1 MGKRTYEEYI
11 KNDCHPVGYNEPCQS
26 YFFGQTSVD
35 LLLDRIDQLKQ
46 QLEDLK
52 SKLREANRVKN
63 KNKFLEEKNK
73 EKREKN
79 DQRLKEIMTSNSK
92 LNLENAVLKQ
102 QLEEEKAENEI
113 LKEFAD
119 KLDNEFGKNVEPT
132 LSEKA
137 DNIIALYRT
146 NKKYCEIAGEKIKE
160 FKQQLTEQEK
170 EKVNGIFTDII
181 IEVTKDE
188 FDLDRF
194 CYLEE
199 VSAKFGEK
207 IQEKIK
213 ELRLL

>member
-1 MGKRTYEEYI
+1 MSKKTYEEYI
-11 KNDCHPVGYNEPCQS
+11 KNGCCPVGYNEPCQS
-26 YFFGQTSVD
+26 YLFGQTSVD

-79 DQRLKEIMTSNSK
+79 DQLLKEIMASNSK

-102 QLEEEKAENEI
+102 QLEEEK
-113 LKEFAD
+113 
-119 KLDNEFGKNVEPT
+119 
-132 LSEKA
+132 
-137 DNIIALYRT
+137 
-146 NKKYCEIAGEKIKE
+146 
-160 FKQQLTEQEK
+160 
-170 EKVNGIFTDII
+170 EKVNGILTDII

-188 FDLDRF
+188 FDLDRL

-199 VSAKFGEK
+199 VSAKFYEK